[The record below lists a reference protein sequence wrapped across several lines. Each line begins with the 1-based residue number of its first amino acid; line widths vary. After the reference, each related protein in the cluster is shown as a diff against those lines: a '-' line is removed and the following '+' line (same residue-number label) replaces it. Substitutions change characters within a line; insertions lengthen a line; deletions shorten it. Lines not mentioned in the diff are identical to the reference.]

1 VKLFLPPEQAIT
13 MRNHPSYRHEHNQY
27 RRLSIAALIAAFCLS
42 CLALVSPVRDQPAP
56 YSSSVQAPQ

>member
-1 VKLFLPPEQAIT
+1 

-42 CLALVSPVRDQPAP
+42 YLALASPVREHPAP
-56 YSSSVQAPQ
+56 YSSSVQSLR